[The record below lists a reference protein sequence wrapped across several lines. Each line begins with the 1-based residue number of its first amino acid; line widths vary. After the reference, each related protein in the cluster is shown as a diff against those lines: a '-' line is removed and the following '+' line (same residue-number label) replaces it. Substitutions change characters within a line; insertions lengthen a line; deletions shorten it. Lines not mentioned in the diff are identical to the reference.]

1 MRLFSPPPLGALAWS
16 ALLCHWRPLST
27 PDYVCFCCDR
37 RDITN
42 CHHKLNATSRLC
54 RHSQPTSQAG
64 RRTHGRGQSETK
76 SATSASLSPPL
87 VCVMALA
94 STWISSAC
102 YVNGSTNTLAQPAK
116 SVANN
121 TTPASASELAKAWES
136 SDETEAVANPTGR
149 PPQAIFSLSSG
160 AFKWNWI
167 SNAEKAT
174 ETRRSRWATVAG
186 VASSCRCQ
194 PRGHPRVAAAATAAK
209 AAAPWWIP
217 PDGCVTLKAK

>member
-1 MRLFSPPPLGALAWS
+1 MVDKAAIHVVANLTVALLYVLCLSLSLSLSLSFSLPSLSLVSLNSSLCFAPALPLNNKARILNLCWVIFMRLFSPPPLGALAWS

-94 STWISSAC
+94 ST
-102 YVNGSTNTLAQPAK
+102 
-116 SVANN
+116 
-121 TTPASASELAKAWES
+121 
-136 SDETEAVANPTGR
+136 
-149 PPQAIFSLSSG
+149 
-160 AFKWNWI
+160 
-167 SNAEKAT
+167 
-174 ETRRSRWATVAG
+174 
-186 VASSCRCQ
+186 
-194 PRGHPRVAAAATAAK
+194 
-209 AAAPWWIP
+209 
-217 PDGCVTLKAK
+217 